1 MITDEIVQEF
11 KDKMH
16 LGDFEDD
23 NLKSILSASVDVLKR
38 VCGQY
43 DMEDRAFKELVFER
57 SRYVYNDALEYF
69 EDNFLHRI
77 NSLAIDKV
85 LEETSD
91 EP

>member
-23 NLKSILSASVDVLKR
+23 NLKSILSASADVLKR

-77 NSLAIDKV
+77 NSLALDKV
-85 LEETSD
+85 LEEASD

>member
-1 MITDEIVQEF
+1 MITNEIVQEF

-43 DMEDRAFKELVFER
+43 GMEDRAFKELVFER

-77 NSLAIDKV
+77 NSLALDKV
-85 LEETSD
+85 LEESSD